1 MMTRRRL
8 CGMLAL
14 VAIAVV
20 GLTASGVNGATVTGP
35 VLLLT
40 ARLEGKPGTLVK
52 GNAGFA
58 ALPDG
63 TKGLKVEVSGL
74 KLQANKTVS
83 VAIGK
88 PGVKVPPFAHIK
100 LDANGNGSMAF
111 KQGAFPAPL
120 PNDVCL
126 VIEDSLAHTELLRGS
141 FKKPL

>member
-1 MMTRRRL
+1 MTRRRL
-8 CGMLAL
+8 CGILAL
-14 VAIAVV
+14 VAIALV

-35 VLLLT
+35 VLLLG
-40 ARLEGKPGTLVK
+40 AKLEGKPGTLVK

-88 PGVKVPPFAHIK
+88 PGVKVPPFARIR
-100 LDANGNGSMAF
+100 LDANGNGSVAL
-111 KQGAFPAPL
+111 KQGMFPEPHLEDA
-120 PNDVCL
+120 CL
-126 VIEDSLAHTELLRGS
+126 ILEDSLAHTELLHGL